1 MTTTPYREKWVSDC
15 GTVTLYCGDCLEVLP
30 TLEAGS
36 VDAVVTDPPYGI
48 ELGKTKGT
56 GGSHGM
62 KIAPYASYDDTYT
75 SFCDAIVPRLNL
87 AIGMA
92 KRAIVWTGPH
102 IHEQKKPDVIGGVYV
117 PSGAGRHNW
126 GFKTFLPF
134 LLYGNGPDIHK
145 GAPYPTC
152 IQSGEKPE
160 KNGHPCPKPL
170 EWMVWNVN
178 LASRKP
184 DMVMDP
190 FMGSGTTGVA
200 CVRLGRRFI
209 GIELEPKYFAISKRR
224 IIDELNRVK
233 FLEPPKR
240 ERQKQLIETE

>member
-1 MTTTPYREKWVSDC
+1 MTATPYREKWVSDC

-36 VDAVVTDPPYGI
+36 VDAVVTDPPYGANKSQNGMRRQMRHKRSTDYVSKFEDTPDYI
-48 ELGKTKGT
+48 ATIVAPAINQCREISKCVAVTPGFINLKAYDKPDHIGGYYYQGQSTVTAWGAAWWQPILFYGK
-56 GGSHGM
+56 
-62 KIAPYASYDDTYT
+62 D
-75 SFCDAIVPRLNL
+75 
-87 AIGMA
+87 
-92 KRAIVWTGPH
+92 PH
-102 IHEQKKPDVIGGVYV
+102 IGRLQRDMFIGRSGGDDV
-117 PSGAGRHNW
+117 
-126 GFKTFLPF
+126 
-134 LLYGNGPDIHK
+134 
-145 GAPYPTC
+145 
-152 IQSGEKPE
+152 
-160 KNGHPCPKPL
+160 GHPCPKRLDDWIPL
-170 EWMVWNVN
+170 VER
-178 LASRKP
+178 ASR
-184 DMVMDP
+184 DNWAVLDP